1 VPKTFYLY
9 ADSKAESK
17 VERKQ
22 SVAKVAWTDLAKEV
36 MHGDVLCETICCC
49 NPLRLLQ
56 CNPSVKGRTE
66 QHLSGSA
73 HCVLVKCMMF
83 SMQLTV
89 QECVTVYLETH
100 PRIRILGF

>member
-1 VPKTFYLY
+1 M
-9 ADSKAESK
+9 
-17 VERKQ
+17 ERKQ

-36 MHGDVLCETICCC
+36 MHGDVLCDTICCC

-56 CNPSVKGRTE
+56 CIVKGRTV

-89 QECVTVYLETH
+89 QECVTVYSENTPAHKEFRVLSS
-100 PRIRILGF
+100 RQLGK